1 MMFNMLHLDK
11 YIIHRNNIVDAEK
24 NARVS
29 QVGRPR
35 KYAEGYVLVSSKC
48 LYVLEATFHEW
59 QSIKWE
65 MDLSSDDEVTKY
77 LLDCRKAV
85 LANAQED
92 MLSCTCGSDGRSSS
106 DVL

>member
-1 MMFNMLHLDK
+1 M
-11 YIIHRNNIVDAEK
+11 VDAEK

-35 KYAEGYVLVSSKC
+35 KYAEGYVQSSKC
-48 LYVLEATFHEW
+48 LYVLEATFHKW

-65 MDLSSDDEVTKY
+65 MDLSSDDEVAKY
-77 LLDCRKAV
+77 LLDSRKAV

-92 MLSCTCGSDGRSSS
+92 TLSCTCGSDGSSS
-106 DVL
+106 DVLR

>member
-1 MMFNMLHLDK
+1 MFNVLCLDK
-11 YIIHRNNIVDAEK
+11 YVIHGNNMADAEK

-35 KYAEGYVLVSSKC
+35 KYSEGYVQSSKR

-59 QSIKWE
+59 RSIKWE
-65 MDLSSDDEVTKY
+65 MDLSSDDEVAKY
-77 LLDCRKAV
+77 LLACRKAV

-92 MLSCTCGSDGRSSS
+92 TLSCTCGSDGRSSS
-106 DVL
+106 DILR